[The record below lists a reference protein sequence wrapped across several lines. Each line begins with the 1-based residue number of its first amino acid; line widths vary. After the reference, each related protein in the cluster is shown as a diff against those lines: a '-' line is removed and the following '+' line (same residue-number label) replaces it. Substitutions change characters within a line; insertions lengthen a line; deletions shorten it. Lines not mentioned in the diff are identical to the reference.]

1 MGTWHTDIFPFR
13 CHLRFSHTRQEG
25 GLTPQHSV
33 RAHPIENLGFSFVES
48 RASSA
53 SRMPWRDRSRV
64 GSRRGT
70 TYGIHWLWSW
80 NHPWNRLVL
89 QLFLGR
95 FRRRLLGGSKGG
107 SSGRNRPPGPPQTT
121 TYLLIQRGHS
131 PTPTSNTNR
140 SRGSRNRPG
149 PTGNPTGHHL
159 LGFYRGGRNRLVNL
173 DTSTRGGKKHKT
185 NPSWTSSNAP
195 VAGPFAHPKPVLSVC
210 FLLCFLLR
218 SCKIRP
224 GYSENI
230 GGDVCCPPCR
240 TLSPAL
246 AAPGLDRKF
255 RQAWQ
260 RIFASTFNS

>member
-70 TYGIHWLWSW
+70 TYGTHWFWSW

-89 QLFLGR
+89 ELVLGR
-95 FRRRLLGGSKGG
+95 FRGRFLGGSKGG
-107 SSGRNRPPGPPQTT
+107 SNDRSRPPEPPQTT
-121 TYLLIQRGHS
+121 IYLLIQRGHS
-131 PTPTSNTNR
+131 PTPIYNTNR

-149 PTGNPTGHHL
+149 PRGNPTRHHL
-159 LGFYRGGRNRLVNL
+159 LGF
-173 DTSTRGGKKHKT
+173 
-185 NPSWTSSNAP
+185 
-195 VAGPFAHPKPVLSVC
+195 
-210 FLLCFLLR
+210 
-218 SCKIRP
+218 
-224 GYSENI
+224 
-230 GGDVCCPPCR
+230 
-240 TLSPAL
+240 
-246 AAPGLDRKF
+246 
-255 RQAWQ
+255 
-260 RIFASTFNS
+260 